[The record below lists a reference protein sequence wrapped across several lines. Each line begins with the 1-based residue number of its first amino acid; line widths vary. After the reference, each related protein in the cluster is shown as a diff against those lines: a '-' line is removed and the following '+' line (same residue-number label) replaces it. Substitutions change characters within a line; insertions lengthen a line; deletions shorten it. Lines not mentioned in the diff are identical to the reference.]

1 MEVDYD
7 AVVIGAG
14 FAGLIAA
21 RETSQRGLSTVI
33 FEGNSRIGGRTH
45 STTFAGH
52 TVEMGGTYIHWT
64 MPHVWAE
71 ITRYGLT
78 VAEGGD
84 IVDEVLAPVA
94 DGRRWYTAEEHD
106 DRERRLLNEFFAPSA
121 TVFPKLYEPMFMK
134 DEVAKWDI
142 SADERLRQVNFSPD
156 DEAFI
161 RSLCSVWS
169 GGDLS
174 ETGFL
179 SLMRW
184 YSLGGHDY
192 DRMAGSVFG
201 TVIKEGTSALHEAI
215 LDDSGATLKLNT
227 SVAEVDST
235 DHGVRVTT
243 QDGETVGAHVC
254 IVATP
259 ASSWVDIE
267 FTPSLS
273 EDRLRLA
280 RTGVLRAP
288 EISATK
294 VLLKGERRRFYIM
307 PEESHPIGLI
317 TTVKMLGDD
326 LRICRVMQ
334 HPSLNA
340 ENWPEVEAGIKDLLP
355 HTEILEHVTET
366 YYSKNPLTRGGWGM
380 YHAGVLSREEPQ
392 EWLGRPEGRVA
403 FATADIA
410 KFWHPFIDG
419 AIESGMTASRLAR
432 GIVREGTSQ
441 ALV

>member
-1 MEVDYD
+1 MEFDCD
-7 AVVIGAG
+7 AIVIGAG

-21 RETSQRGLSTVI
+21 RESSHRGLSTVI

-45 STTFAGH
+45 SRTFAGH

-71 ITRYGLT
+71 ITRYGLA

-94 DGRRWYTAEEHD
+94 SGRKWYSAEEHH
-106 DRERRLLNEFFAPSA
+106 DRERRLMNEYFAPSG
-121 TVFPKLYEPMFMK
+121 TVFPKQYQPMLMRE
-134 DEVAKWDI
+134 EVAKWDI
-142 SADERLRQVNFSPD
+142 SADERFKQVNFSPD
-156 DEAFI
+156 DEAFL

-169 GGDLS
+169 GGELS
-174 ETGFL
+174 QTGFL

-201 TVIKEGTSALHEAI
+201 TVIKEGTSALHQAI

-227 SVAEVDST
+227 SVVEVESG

-243 QDGETVGAHVC
+243 QDGETVSARVC
-254 IVATP
+254 VVATP
-259 ASSWVDIE
+259 ASSWIDIK

-273 EDRLRLA
+273 DDRLRLA
-280 RTGVLRAP
+280 REGVLRAP

-334 HPSLNA
+334 HPAMQNA
-340 ENWPEVEAGIKDLLP
+340 DDWAEVEAGIKDLLP
-355 HTEILEHVTET
+355 DAEILEHITET
-366 YYSKNPLTRGGWGM
+366 YYSNNPLTRGGWGM

-392 EWLGRPEGRVA
+392 EWLGQPEGRLV

-432 GIVREGTSQ
+432 GIINNGGSQ
-441 ALV
+441 A

>member
-1 MEVDYD
+1 MEADFDV
-7 AVVIGAG
+7 VVIGAG

-21 RETSQRGLSTVI
+21 RESSHRGLSTVI
-33 FEGNSRIGGRTH
+33 FEGNSRMGGRTH
-45 STTFAGH
+45 SREFAGH

-84 IVDEVLAPVA
+84 VVDEVLAPVA
-94 DGRRWYTAEEHD
+94 GGRQWYSVDEHHE
-106 DRERRLLNEFFAPSA
+106 RERRLMNEFFAPSA
-121 TVFPKLYEPMFMK
+121 TIFPKLYQPMFRK
-134 DEVAKWDI
+134 ERVAEWDI
-142 SADERLRQVNFSPD
+142 SVDERFKQVNFSAD
-156 DEAFI
+156 DEAFL

-169 GGDLS
+169 GGELS
-174 ETGFL
+174 EAGFL

-201 TVIKEGTSALHEAI
+201 TVIEDGTSALHQAI
-215 LDDSGATLKLNT
+215 LDDSGATLNLNS
-227 SVAEVDST
+227 SVAEVESG
-235 DHGVRVTT
+235 DHGVRVTSEN
-243 QDGETVGAHVC
+243 GTVTARVC

-259 ASSWVDIE
+259 ASSWVDIK

-273 EDRLRLA
+273 EERLNLSRG
-280 RTGVLRAP
+280 GVLRAP

-317 TTVKMLGDD
+317 TTVKMLADD

-334 HPSLNA
+334 HPAMRNA
-340 ENWPEVEAGIKDLLP
+340 DDWAEVEAGIKDLLP
-355 HTEILEHVTET
+355 NAEVLDHVTET
-366 YYSKNPLTRGGWGM
+366 YYSNNPLTRGGWGM
-380 YHAGVLSREEPQ
+380 YHAGVLSHSEPQ
-392 EWLGRPEGRVA
+392 EWLGQPEGRVV

-419 AIESGMTASRLAR
+419 AIESGMTASRYAR
-432 GIVREGTSQ
+432 EIVHAGTSQ
-441 ALV
+441 P